1 MAGLVFIALGL
12 LTGCPRRPQIKEVAP
27 EAIGPAVPSR
37 AMTATPEVPKPS
49 LPPEEAEGAKVAGP
63 EGRVVGGETPPERAV
78 VPGEEVT
85 GPRAGLPSVPSAAA
99 PGAPPRE
106 APETEG
112 KVRTPEVIVG
122 RPVEEQRPEEQPGIR
137 EEEMP
142 TFPKAREETLPLGA
156 PRIGEQEL
164 KGPAGGPE
172 AQVPGVAPARPVE
185 EARRGGESGVGAES
199 PPVGL
204 PEARAEEPRIGEQE
218 LKGPAGGPE
227 AQVPGVAPARPVEE
241 ARRGGESGVGAE
253 SPPVGLPEARAEGL
267 QAPVTKP
274 DLAEEEGKA
283 PEVSAPSPEGM
294 PGPSPPA
301 EKAFPPPPL
310 MTGKEEKEILPE
322 APSEAAAMAKIPEVP
337 PSEERESAPTRQS
350 PVGVP
355 PGSPEAAVG
364 QEGYAPAP
372 SEGVAPGQGLV
383 PSTGEEARTP
393 PPVAA
398 EPGAP
403 KPSQALARVVEP
415 PGVPEPP
422 PPQVGYPEF
431 APPVYAPEVPKA
443 PEPVLKAEVQAL
455 LPEASVAAIAPP
467 PTAAG
472 ERPLQDIFFDFNE
485 SLIRG
490 TDRVILDQNAAWLR
504 AHPEVR
510 IIIEGHCDERGTN
523 EYNLALGERRARA
536 AKEYLVAAGIDPGRI
551 VTVSYGEERP
561 FVLGHDEDAW
571 RWNRRAHFVILAP

>member
-1 MAGLVFIALGL
+1 VQRKALVLMAGLVFIALGL

-156 PRIGEQEL
+156 
-164 KGPAGGPE
+164 
-172 AQVPGVAPARPVE
+172 
-185 EARRGGESGVGAES
+185 
-199 PPVGL
+199 
-204 PEARAEEPRIGEQE
+204 PRIGEQE

-551 VTVSYGEERP
+551 VTISYGEERP
-561 FVLGHDEDAW
+561 FVLGHDEEAW
-571 RWNRRAHFVILAP
+571 RWNRRAHFVITWAP